1 MTAGRQTPGGSA
13 AMAFGEASRA
23 SGVSAKMIRHYESL
37 GLFPKASR
45 TEAGYRLYSDSDL
58 NTLRFIRRS
67 RDLGFSL
74 EQIRALLALWQDRSR
89 SSRQVK
95 TLAEAHIRELEHIG
109 EHTRLEIQHF
119 FEVYKEL
126 EPGKSVEGA
135 HWTGRVEAE
144 QTYHEAIERA
154 RSQGFTTARWRG
166 PAQESH

>member
-1 MTAGRQTPGGSA
+1 MSGLVNIGDA
-13 AMAFGEASRA
+13 ARA

-95 TLAEAHIRELEHIG
+95 TLAEAHIRELDGKLAELQAMKATLAHLVHCCHGDDRPDCPIIETLAADGVDPEHAG
-109 EHTRLEIQHF
+109 APRRKPGDTRTRRRATIR
-119 FEVYKEL
+119 
-126 EPGKSVEGA
+126 PGGQ
-135 HWTGRVEAE
+135 GR
-144 QTYHEAIERA
+144 
-154 RSQGFTTARWRG
+154 
-166 PAQESH
+166 